1 MTGTPLMLGPD
12 EREAL
17 VRLRALAEARPV
29 DMSTLERAI
38 ATPEGKAHH
47 RIRMT
52 EQTVLIPLAYMVTFS
67 IETNQPHGTARHMS
81 MSVQKAGRVPTGH
94 AVWMV
99 AVELGFTGSLGECST
114 WLEEL
119 QGHGQAVNVVQYVKA
134 HEAHA

>member
-1 MTGTPLMLGPD
+1 MIGPG

-17 VRLRALAEARPV
+17 ARLRAQAEARPIDV
-29 DMSTLERAI
+29 STLERAI

-52 EQTVLIPLAYMVTFS
+52 EQTVLIPAAYMVTFS
-67 IETNQPHGTARHMS
+67 VETNHPHGTARHMS
-81 MSVQKAGRVPTGH
+81 MSVQREGRLPIGH

-99 AVELGFTGSLGECST
+99 AVELGFTGGLGECTT

-119 QGHGQAVNVVQYVKA
+119 QGHGQAVNVVQYVTA
-134 HEAHA
+134 HEAHT